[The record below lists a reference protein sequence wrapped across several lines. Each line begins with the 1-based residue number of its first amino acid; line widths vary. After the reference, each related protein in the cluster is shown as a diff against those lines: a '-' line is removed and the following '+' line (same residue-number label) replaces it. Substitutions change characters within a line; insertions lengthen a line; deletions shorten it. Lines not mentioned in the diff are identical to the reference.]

1 MYGKDL
7 EKNYNK
13 HFRFTITTNG
23 VLLDEDNMKFINEY
37 MDNVVLSL
45 DGRKRINDNM
55 RRTITDE
62 GSYDIILP
70 KFQKKWLLREE
81 TRIIM

>member
-1 MYGKDL
+1 M
-7 EKNYNK
+7 
-13 HFRFTITTNG
+13 G

-62 GSYDIILP
+62 GGSYDIILP
-70 KFQKKWLLREE
+70 KFQKNGC
-81 TRIIM
+81 